1 MYNFIY
7 FEEIIRIDC
16 NRDRLCSCLYPA
28 NQMDLFFLFN
38 VSKNDERQLDFPIN
52 DKLSE
57 VTSWSLLF

>member
-52 DKLSE
+52 DN
-57 VTSWSLLF
+57 